1 MLTREL
7 PAGDAR
13 HRKALRRLPVVL
25 LRRACFHFGEAG
37 ALAGPGV
44 GERGADNVR
53 RLQVSAGRFLPET
66 LGNRRHLHRAGHE
79 IPPLSWPASKKTAAG
94 HEIRHF
100 LWPASHLRLTNK
112 NRRPKGLLFFMI
124 GVLDYLLT
132 RTTRKRE
139 MLQKSSM
146 LSIWMLSVPSSSS
159 TMV

>member
-25 LRRACFHFGEAG
+25 LRRVCFHFGEAG

-79 IPPLSWPASKKTAAG
+79 IPPSFMAG
-94 HEIRHF
+94 KQ
-100 LWPASHLRLTNK
+100 K
-112 NRRPKGLLFFMI
+112 NISGP
-124 GVLDYLLT
+124 
-132 RTTRKRE
+132 
-139 MLQKSSM
+139 
-146 LSIWMLSVPSSSS
+146 
-159 TMV
+159 